1 MKKILS
7 IIALSGAVLLTG
19 CNALDLAPID
29 YAAAGNYWKSEA
41 QIERYFNGLMT
52 NFRADYASPFKLGE
66 TRGGTL
72 MDGSSIEGVSLNYPV
87 MVTNTLDKDKTGIT
101 NWNGYYSRILQLNH
115 YIEQVSE
122 HCDFLTDAKRNAYL
136 APAYGIR
143 AYYYF
148 MLYRT
153 YGGVPLEKSAGIIN
167 GETDIEKLYLARST
181 AEETLKF
188 IKDDIAQSEKCYGS
202 DKAKNKY
209 KWSYYATQM
218 LKAHVYMWSAKVS
231 TNDKTGP
238 HNASGKSDVETA
250 KAALQSVV
258 GGGFSLEKNFSDL
271 YNFDYKSKTS
281 EVILA
286 WYFNQTEATNSAN
299 TFYYQA
305 AIWVNSYFDEDG
317 NQLGDPLDLKG
328 GGMHRHEYKES
339 FVKSFDKADT
349 RRAATFHECYSSADP
364 ATRKF
369 GSAML
374 KYMGHVEG
382 SNRYSD
388 ADVIVYR
395 YADALLLL
403 AEAENFLG
411 NYAAAAGYIN
421 QIRERAYGAGYPAFT
436 AGDFAA
442 TELAILK
449 ERDKE
454 FVAEGCRWFDVVRM
468 HDASHKPLVYSAAAA
483 YPAKLGGT
491 ATPVLS
497 ASESH
502 KLLWPIDATVL
513 ANDPLLEQ
521 TVGY

>member
-1 MKKILS
+1 MKKIFS
-7 IIALSGAVLLTG
+7 IIALSAAVLMTG

-41 QIERYFNGLMT
+41 QIEMYFNGMMS
-52 NFRADYASPFKLGE
+52 NFRADYTSPFRLGE

-72 MDGSSIEGVSLNYPV
+72 MDGSSIEGVSLSYPV
-87 MVTNTLDKDKTGIT
+87 MVTNTLNKDNPGIT
-101 NWNGYYSRILQLNH
+101 NWNGYYSRILQVNH

-122 HCDFLTDAKRNAYL
+122 YCEFLTDDKRNAYL
-136 APAYGIR
+136 APAYGLR

-153 YGGVPLEKSAGIIN
+153 YGGVPLEKSANIIN
-167 GETDIEKLYLARST
+167 GESNIENLYMPRST

-188 IKDDIAQSEKCYGS
+188 IKDDIAESEKCYGS
-202 DKAKNKY
+202 NKAKNKY
-209 KWSYYATQM
+209 KWSYYATEM
-218 LKAHVYMWSAKVS
+218 LKAHVYMWSAKVT

-238 HNASGKSDVETA
+238 HTASGKPDVETA
-250 KAALQSVV
+250 KAALQNVV
-258 GGGFSLEKNFSDL
+258 AGGYGLEKNFADL
-271 YNFDYKSKTS
+271 YNFDYKSKTG
-281 EVILA
+281 EIILA
-286 WYFNQTEATNSAN
+286 WYFDQTEATNNSAQ
-299 TFYYQA
+299 FYYQA

-328 GGMHRHEYKES
+328 GGMHRDEYKES

-349 RRAATFHECYSSADP
+349 RRSATFHECYSTPDP

-382 SNRYSD
+382 SNRYADS
-388 ADVIVYR
+388 DVIVYR
-395 YADALLLL
+395 FADALLLL

-411 NYAAAAGYIN
+411 NSTAAANYIN
-421 QIRERAYGAGYPAFT
+421 VIRERAYGAGYPVFNG
-436 AGDFAA
+436 GDFAT
-442 TELAILK
+442 TELAILQ

-454 FVAEGCRWFDVVRM
+454 FVAEGHRWFDVVRM
-468 HDASHKPLVYSAAAA
+468 HDAAHKPLVYSASAA

-491 ATPVLS
+491 PTPILS

-502 KLLWPIDATVL
+502 KLLWPVDVTVL
-513 ANDPLLEQ
+513 ANDPKLEQ